1 MATEKYVLGHNFR
14 AFVDG
19 VGAGHAE
26 SCSFSL
32 TIDSKELS
40 DKDVD
45 PGSVEPGAAALTLG
59 KKRLEIK
66 VTGFVWESDNGTT
79 ASTGGY
85 RTLLGKAMAG
95 TEVEFLFGTNETG
108 DTEITGNGL
117 ITSFDGTGD
126 DGSEAKYSFTI
137 KSNGT
142 FTNGIT
148 T

>member
-1 MATEKYVLGHNFR
+1 MTEKYVLGHNFR

-26 SCSFSL
+26 SCAYSL

-45 PGSVEPGAAALTLG
+45 PGSTEPGAVAVTLG

-66 VTGFVWESDNGTT
+66 VTAFVWESDNGST
-79 ASTGGY
+79 AATGGY
-85 RTLLGKAMAG
+85 RDILTKAMNG
-95 TEVEFLFGTNETG
+95 TEVEFLFGTNVAG
-108 DTEITGNGL
+108 DTQLTGNGY
-117 ITSFDGTGD
+117 ITNFEGTGD

-142 FTNGIT
+142 FSNGVT